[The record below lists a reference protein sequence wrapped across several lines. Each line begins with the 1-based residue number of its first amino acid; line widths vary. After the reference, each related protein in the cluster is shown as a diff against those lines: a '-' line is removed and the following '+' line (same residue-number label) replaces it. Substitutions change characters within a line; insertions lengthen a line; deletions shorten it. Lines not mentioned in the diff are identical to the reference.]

1 MNVTKPESWF
11 IPVTGLFYIWKMRW
25 LLFLSRLALI
35 CNLFF
40 LLSASLQVY
49 DWAQNSEVNSTILI
63 IGYFLALILNPLTNL
78 FYLLV
83 IMLRKKLTASVPLW
97 LIISNVIFLVIQLLF
112 IIYLTASNNPAP

>member
-1 MNVTKPESWF
+1 MNVTKPESWL

-83 IMLRKKLTASVPLW
+83 IMLRKKLTSSVPLW
-97 LIISNVIFLVIQLLF
+97 LIISNIIFLVIQLLF

>member
-1 MNVTKPESWF
+1 
-11 IPVTGLFYIWKMRW
+11 MRW

-63 IGYFLALILNPLTNL
+63 IGYFMALLLNPFVNL
-78 FYLLV
+78 FYLV
-83 IMLRKKLTASVPLW
+83 IGMSKKKLTVVVPGW
-97 LIISNVIFLVIQLLF
+97 LVIANFMLLLLQIMF
-112 IIYLTASNNPAP
+112 IVYLTASNKNLG

>member
-1 MNVTKPESWF
+1 MNVLNPESSF
-11 IPVTGLFYIWKMRW
+11 IPVEGLFYIWKMRW

-63 IGYFLALILNPLTNL
+63 IGYFLSLILNPVTN
-78 FYLLV
+78 FCYLMSA
-83 IMLRKKLTASVPLW
+83 ILRKKIADVIPLW
-97 LIISNVIFLVIQLLF
+97 LIIANIVFLGIQLLF
-112 IIYLTASNNPAP
+112 ILHLTASNNQLQ

>member
-1 MNVTKPESWF
+1 MNVSIPQSWF
-11 IPVTGLFYIWKMRW
+11 IPVAGLFYIWKMRW

-63 IGYFLALILNPLTNL
+63 IGYFLALLLNPLTNL
-78 FYLLV
+78 CYLMAA
-83 IMLRKKLTASVPLW
+83 ILRKKLTETVPLW
-97 LIISNVIFLVIQLLF
+97 LIISNIIFLVIQLLF
-112 IIYLTASNNPAP
+112 IIYLTASNNLVQ